1 MANIC
6 PQSGHTNVLI
16 KASLQKGTTLAG
28 SLVAKGRRIY
38 IEQKEKRNLRGTRNA
53 PVTFPSKL
61 CIGFVFSFFLGYVL
75 TIPDTRK
82 SIRYC
87 VNTYIRY
94 VTLYF
99 RDRRGAAWLRYINRA
114 EI

>member
-16 KASLQKGTTLAG
+16 KASMQKGATLAG
-28 SLVAKGRRIY
+28 LLVAKGRGIY
-38 IEQKEKRNLRGTRNA
+38 MEQKEKRSLRGTRNA

-75 TIPDTRK
+75 TIPDT
-82 SIRYC
+82 
-87 VNTYIRY
+87 
-94 VTLYF
+94 
-99 RDRRGAAWLRYINRA
+99 
-114 EI
+114 

>member
-16 KASLQKGTTLAG
+16 KASLQKGTKLAG

-38 IEQKEKRNLRGTRNA
+38 MEQKEKRNLHRTRNA
-53 PVTFPSKL
+53 PVTFPPKL

-75 TIPDTRK
+75 THDTGYSK
-82 SIRYC
+82 IYSVLC
-87 VNTYIRY
+87 EH
-94 VTLYF
+94 LYPIC
-99 RDRRGAAWLRYINRA
+99 DSLL
-114 EI
+114 